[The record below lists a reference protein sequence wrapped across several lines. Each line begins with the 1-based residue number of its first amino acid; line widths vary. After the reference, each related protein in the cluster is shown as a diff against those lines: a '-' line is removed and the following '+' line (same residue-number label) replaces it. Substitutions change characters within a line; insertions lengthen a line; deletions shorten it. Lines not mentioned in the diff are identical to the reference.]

1 MDMAERRRERLA
13 RLLDLAQTYR
23 GWTRKELARAL
34 RRDPTKLIPGSGI
47 PKLDLVIDLAGV
59 LDWSVEDVVTLFW
72 EQPDEEGRTTAES
85 PADFDAIDAT
95 MRDAHAEGRYGLLVT
110 LAERAF
116 EVAETAEQRALACNR
131 EAGGWDGLGRY
142 QNAMKAIHR
151 GLREAP
157 VSGELRRVLQSNLA
171 NAYYSIWS
179 LVEAKAIAGDLVHRF
194 DAVPAES
201 RRDRWTAAFSRY
213 VLGHTHRRL
222 LGTEPDDV
230 EVNGALAR
238 RHLESAITA
247 YRDLAEAEGNRT
259 LLGIA
264 RTCEGGLIEVDVALG
279 AVAPHE
285 ALARI
290 HARIEDADG
299 AEDRPAG
306 DELESVGWW
315 CIFGCNIALR
325 SVEEERELQKHM
337 AVFTNKADEIANRLD
352 SWAIRERVFT
362 MEHARWERAVG
373 CTGFEIPCVVD
384 EEDVRVITGTMA
396 RYPTFRDTGWRILNS
411 AKVVG
416 RD

>member
-1 MDMAERRRERLA
+1 MDHADRRRERLA

-59 LDWSVEDVVTLFW
+59 LDWSVEDVVTLLW
-72 EQPDEEGRTTAES
+72 EQPEEDTPPGAPS
-85 PADFDAIDAT
+85 PADFESIDAT
-95 MRDAHAEGRYGLLVT
+95 MRDAHAEGRHGLLVT
-110 LAERAF
+110 LA
-116 EVAETAEQRALACNR
+116 
-131 EAGGWDGLGRY
+131 
-142 QNAMKAIHR
+142 MKALHR

-179 LVEAKAIAGDLVHRF
+179 LVEAKAIAGDLVVRF
-194 DAVPAES
+194 DAAPAES
-201 RRDRWTAAFSRY
+201 RRDRWTDAFARY

-222 LGTEPDDV
+222 IATEPDDL
-230 EVNGALAR
+230 EANAALAR
-238 RHLESAITA
+238 RHLQAAIES
-247 YRDLAEAEGNRT
+247 YRSLAESEGNPG

-264 RTCEGGLIEVDVALG
+264 RTCEGGLIEVDVAT
-279 AVAPHE
+279 AAMPAAE

-290 HARIEDADG
+290 HARIADVDAST
-299 AEDRPAG
+299 DRTGG
-306 DELESVGWW
+306 DELESLGWW

-325 SVEEERELQKHM
+325 SVTEERELQKHM
-337 AVFTNKADEIANRLD
+337 AVFTNKADEIAEHLD

-416 RD
+416 RE

>member
-1 MDMAERRRERLA
+1 MDHSERRRERLA

-59 LDWSVEDVVTLFW
+59 LDWSVEDVVTLLW
-72 EQPDEEGRTTAES
+72 EQPDEDAPPGAPST
-85 PADFDAIDAT
+85 ADFESIDAT
-95 MRDAHAEGRYGLLVT
+95 MRDAHAEGRHALLVT
-110 LAERAF
+110 LAQRAV
-116 EVAETAEQRALACNR
+116 EVAGTAEQRALACNR

-142 QNAMKAIHR
+142 QNAMKALHR

-179 LVEAKAIAGDLVHRF
+179 LVEAKAIAGDLVSRF
-194 DAVPAES
+194 DAAPAES
-201 RRDRWTAAFSRY
+201 RRDRWTSAFARY

-222 LGTEPDDV
+222 IATEPDDLQA
-230 EVNGALAR
+230 NAAMAR
-238 RHLESAITA
+238 RHLEAAIEA
-247 YRDLAEAEGNRT
+247 YRELAASESSPG

-264 RTCEGGLIEVDVALG
+264 RTCEGGLIEIDVATEAIP
-279 AVAPHE
+279 AVE

-290 HARIEDADG
+290 HARIEEADAS
-299 AEDRPAG
+299 AERSGG

-325 SVEEERELQKHM
+325 SITDERELQKHM
-337 AVFTNKADEIANRLD
+337 AVFTNKADEIADHLD

-384 EEDVRVITGTMA
+384 EDDVRVITGTMA
-396 RYPTFRDTGWRILNS
+396 RYPTFRETGWRILNS

>member
-1 MDMAERRRERLA
+1 MDHADRRRERLA

-59 LDWSVEDVVTLFW
+59 LDWSVEDVVTLLW
-72 EQPDEEGRTTAES
+72 EQPEEDTPPGAPS
-85 PADFDAIDAT
+85 PADFESIDAT
-95 MRDAHAEGRYGLLVT
+95 MRDAHAEGRHGLLVT
-110 LAERAF
+110 LAQRAF
-116 EVAETAEQRALACNR
+116 EVAATAEQRALACNR

-142 QNAMKAIHR
+142 QNAMKALHR

-157 VSGELRRVLQSNLA
+157 VSGELRRVLHSNLA

-179 LVEAKAIAGDLVHRF
+179 LVEAKAIAGDLVVRF
-194 DAVPAES
+194 DAAPAES
-201 RRDRWTAAFSRY
+201 RRDRWTDAFARY

-222 LGTEPDDV
+222 IATEPDDL
-230 EVNGALAR
+230 EANAALAR
-238 RHLESAITA
+238 RHLQAAIES
-247 YRDLAEAEGNRT
+247 YRSLAESEGNPG

-264 RTCEGGLIEVDVALG
+264 RTCEGGLIEVDVAT
-279 AVAPHE
+279 AAMPAAE

-290 HARIEDADG
+290 HARIADVDAST
-299 AEDRPAG
+299 DRTGG
-306 DELESVGWW
+306 DELESLGWW

-325 SVEEERELQKHM
+325 SVTEERELQKHM
-337 AVFTNKADEIANRLD
+337 AVFTNKADEIAEHLD

-416 RD
+416 RE

>member
-1 MDMAERRRERLA
+1 MDKAERRRERLA

-34 RRDPTKLIPGSGI
+34 RRDPTKLIPGSGV

-72 EQPDEEGRTTAES
+72 EHPEDEARPNAES
-85 PADFDAIDAT
+85 PADFEAIDAT
-95 MRDAHAEGRYGLLVT
+95 MRDAHGEGRYGLLIT

-116 EVAETAEQRALACNR
+116 EVAETAEERAIACNR

-151 GLREAP
+151 GLRETP
-157 VSGELRRVLQSNLA
+157 VTGELRRVLQSNLA

-179 LVEAKAIAGDLVHRF
+179 LVEAKAIAGDLVSRF
-194 DAVPAES
+194 EEMPAES
-201 RRDRWTAAFSRY
+201 RRDQWTSAFARY

-222 LGTEPDDV
+222 IGTEPDDV
-230 EVNGALAR
+230 ELNSRLAR
-238 RHLESAITA
+238 RHLETAITA
-247 YRDLAEAEGNRT
+247 YEALSVAEQNRS

-264 RTCEGGLIEVDVALG
+264 RTCEGGLIEIDAATG
-279 AVAPHE
+279 AMATDE

-290 HARIEDADG
+290 HGRIEELEAADSHLG
-299 AEDRPAG
+299 G
-306 DELESVGWW
+306 DDLESVGWW

-325 SVEEERELQKHM
+325 SINDERELQKHM
-337 AVFTNKADEIANRLD
+337 AVFTNKADEIAEKLE

-384 EEDVRVITGTMA
+384 EDDVRIITGTMA
-396 RYPTFRDTGWRILNS
+396 RYPTFRDTGWQILNS

>member
-1 MDMAERRRERLA
+1 MDKAERRRERLA

-72 EQPDEEGRTTAES
+72 EQPDEEDGPAGTS
-85 PADFDAIDAT
+85 PADFEAIDAT
-95 MRDAHAEGRYGLLVT
+95 MRDAHGEGRYGLLVT
-110 LAERAF
+110 LAERAY

-151 GLREAP
+151 GLRETP

-201 RRDRWTAAFSRY
+201 RRDHWTAAFCRY

-222 LGTEPDDV
+222 LGTEPDDLQ
-230 EVNGALAR
+230 VNAALAR
-238 RHLESAITA
+238 RHLESAIA
-247 YRDLAEAEGNRT
+247 GYRDLAEAEKNNS

-264 RTCEGGLIEVDVALG
+264 RTCEGGLIEIDA
-279 AVAPHE
+279 AVGDLDPRE

-290 HARIEDADG
+290 HARIEEADEAG
-299 AEDRPAG
+299 ERLGG

-325 SVEEERELQKHM
+325 SIDEERELQKHM
-337 AVFTNKADEIANRLD
+337 AVFTNKADEIADRLD

>member
-1 MDMAERRRERLA
+1 MEIAERRRERLA

-72 EQPDEEGRTTAES
+72 AHPDDEPRPTTDS
-85 PADFDAIDAT
+85 PADFEAIDAT
-95 MRDAHAEGRYGLLVT
+95 MRDAHGEGQYGLLIT

-116 EVAETAEQRALACNR
+116 EVADTAEERAIACNR

-151 GLREAP
+151 GLRETP

-179 LVEAKAIAGDLVHRF
+179 LVEAKSIAADLVHRF
-194 DAVPAES
+194 NEVPAES
-201 RRDRWTAAFSRY
+201 RRDRWTSAFALY

-222 LGTEPDDV
+222 IGAEPDDLA
-230 EVNGALAR
+230 VNAKIAR
-238 RHLESAITA
+238 QHLEACIKA
-247 YRDLAEAEGNRT
+247 YRELAESEKNRS
-259 LLGIA
+259 LLSIA
-264 RTCEGGLIEVDVALG
+264 RTCEGGLIEIATSTGTMAAD
-279 AVAPHE
+279 E

-290 HARIEDADG
+290 HARISELNDAT
-299 AEDRPAG
+299 ERPAG

-325 SVEEERELQKHM
+325 SIDDERELQKHM
-337 AVFTNKADEIANRLD
+337 AVFTNKADEIADQLD

-384 EEDVRVITGTMA
+384 EDDVRVITGTMA
-396 RYPTFRDTGWRILNS
+396 RYPTFRDTGWQILNS